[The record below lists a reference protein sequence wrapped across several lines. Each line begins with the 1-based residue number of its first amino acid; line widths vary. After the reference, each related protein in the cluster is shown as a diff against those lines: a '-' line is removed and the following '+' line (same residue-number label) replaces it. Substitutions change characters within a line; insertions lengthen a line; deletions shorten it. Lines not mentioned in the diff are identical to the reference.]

1 MNMESTFDDAK
12 LLSYTDS
19 DLVKHLR
26 VLPWPTSIVRAVPL
40 SDKYFAKGY
49 AKWYEVEDAVSAMKF
64 ASQLGIHVPHI
75 QRIVKDDDGFC
86 CIMDRIPGTT
96 LDIAWHELGWI
107 ASLRLAFQMRRI
119 VLRLRSAMSTS
130 SGSPRKGECTSYF
143 LDDRFNLPLRASGH
157 HMNAFLNFWANFA
170 GLGREIKKTPAE
182 HAICRRPIFTDSRP
196 FVFTHHDLAPRNIIL
211 DPEGQLHV
219 IDWDLAGFYPEF
231 FENCATQE
239 PMYFHVDQRLTGG
252 NSLLSS
258 HPKCDNPIVYAGVQ
272 QPLSGPSIAASLG
285 LRVTRA
291 SVTMVGTGQLVDLF
305 QELRDKPIQHC
316 QRSKLEASLEASKEA
331 ELPGLDNLPPF
342 FRTLAAQP
350 GEPDVAAAISPVLCA
365 SDDSKDNSNH
375 DAGPNDIVGTF
386 ESLFYTGETEEG
398 IQDITSRTRQLA
410 AVFCK
415 DKEYEGLRRLEEDHL
430 LKSLAA
436 VRSIGWCK
444 ERRKRMFNRA

>member
-26 VLPWPTSIVRAVPL
+26 VLPWPTSIVRVVPL

-231 FENCATQE
+231 FE
-239 PMYFHVDQRLTGG
+239 
-252 NSLLSS
+252 
-258 HPKCDNPIVYAGVQ
+258 YAGMHNFFTTGWTRFALWRWKVFTW
-272 QPLSGPSIAASLG
+272 IACGLYDKECKWLKRIRCRFTRFSLG
-285 LRVTRA
+285 RR
-291 SVTMVGTGQLVDLF
+291 F
-305 QELRDKPIQHC
+305 NLRD
-316 QRSKLEASLEASKEA
+316 S
-331 ELPGLDNLPPF
+331 G
-342 FRTLAAQP
+342 
-350 GEPDVAAAISPVLCA
+350 
-365 SDDSKDNSNH
+365 
-375 DAGPNDIVGTF
+375 
-386 ESLFYTGETEEG
+386 Y
-398 IQDITSRTRQLA
+398 A
-410 AVFCK
+410 AVSKTPYIENCYSK
-415 DKEYEGLRRLEEDHL
+415 
-430 LKSLAA
+430 
-436 VRSIGWCK
+436 
-444 ERRKRMFNRA
+444 